1 MTTGSKPQKIG
12 LVTATSLVV
21 GNMIGSGIFVL
32 PAALASYGS
41 ISILGWIFTAA
52 GALVLAKIFSNFSK
66 IIVNKSGGPYVYTR
80 EGFGDFIGFLVAWGY
95 WISCWVVNAAIAVA
109 IISALTIFFPILE
122 TNSILAVTIAL
133 AFIWFFTWINSEG
146 VKTSGKFQV
155 VTTVLK
161 IVPLLFV
168 ILLGAFFFSFDN
180 FPEFNTS
187 DVGDFDAFSAVGAL
201 TLFAFLGLEC
211 ATMPASNVKDPEKTI
226 PKATMLGT
234 TISTLIYIF
243 GTIILFGV
251 LPIEQ
256 LSVSPAPFAE
266 AAKIIG
272 GDYAG
277 YFVAGGAAIA
287 AIGALNGWILMMG
300 QISMASAKDKLFPRI
315 FKKENKNG
323 VPIAGLVIGSVLSS
337 IIMLMN
343 YTEGLVDQFEFMVL
357 LTTLCCLVPYLFTA
371 AAYAMVII
379 DKKLFNKNLASVFV
393 LSGLGFVY
401 SIWAIYGSGN
411 DAVFYGFILLLLSIP
426 FYLLMKWNN
435 RNDL

>member
-1 MTTGSKPQKIG
+1 MGKEPKKIG

-41 ISILGWIFTAA
+41 ISLLGWVFTAA

-66 IIVNKSGGPYVYTR
+66 IIVNKSGGPYVYSR
-80 EGFGDFIGFLVAWGY
+80 AGFGDFIAFLVAWGY

-109 IISALTIFFPILE
+109 IVSALTIFFPFLE
-122 TNSILAVTIAL
+122 TNSTLAVTIGL
-133 AFIWFFTWINSEG
+133 AFIWFFTWVNSEG
-146 VKTSGKFQV
+146 VRTSGKFQV
-155 VTTVLK
+155 MTTVLK
-161 IVPLLFV
+161 IIPLLFV
-168 ILLGAFFFSFDN
+168 ILFGAFFFSFDN

-187 DVGDFDAFSAVGAL
+187 NISDFNAFSAVGAL

-211 ATMPASNVKDPEKTI
+211 ATVPAANVKNPERTI
-226 PKATMLGT
+226 PRATMLGT

-243 GTIILFGV
+243 GTIVLFGM
-251 LPIEQ
+251 LPIEK
-256 LSVSPAPFAE
+256 LSTSPAPFAE

-272 GDYAG
+272 GDFAG

-300 QISMASAKDKLFPRI
+300 QIPMASAKDKLFPRV

-323 VPIAGLVIGSVLSS
+323 VPIVGLVIGSLLSS
-337 IIMLMN
+337 VMMLMN
-343 YTEGLVDQFEFMVL
+343 YTEGLVDQFEFMIL
-357 LTTLCCLVPYLFTA
+357 LSTLCCLIPYLFTA
-371 AAYAMVII
+371 VAYAMVVI
-379 DKKLFNKNLASVFV
+379 DKKLHGRNYAPVFV

-401 SIWAIYGSGN
+401 SMWAIYGSGK
-411 DAVFYGFILLLLSIP
+411 DAVFYGFLLLLLSIP
-426 FYLLMKWNN
+426 FYVLMKWNN